1 MDPLPPFHRN
11 FGRLVQSET
20 FEICSLCREA
30 LRQAEFGLYCMN
42 RIDEKAEQCNGSFTT
57 RRDLRLSSRISKS
70 EIRLLLMIYMPAGWG
85 LHADGKI
92 FLEDSQ
98 SVLLRRDGDRTL
110 IGMLFRN
117 RLQRVQFRRCL
128 AQ

>member
-1 MDPLPPFHRN
+1 MTGATPVVDPLSPISQKLWEARSVRDIRN
-11 FGRLVQSET
+11 LFV
-20 FEICSLCREA
+20 
-30 LRQAEFGLYCMN
+30 
-42 RIDEKAEQCNGSFTT
+42 
-57 RRDLRLSSRISKS
+57 
-70 EIRLLLMIYMPAGWG
+70 LMIYMPAGWG